1 MKKIKEQ
8 KVVDQYGECPKCG
21 ESWVGGE
28 IFDSMRD
35 NKHFKHL
42 SDFELYELIK
52 KVYPPPYQWS
62 KLINIEY
69 QGEYDGVW
77 EYQCPYCKATFPSE
91 NQIKSTS

>member
-8 KVVDQYGECPKCG
+8 KEVDHYGKCPKCG
-21 ESWVGGE
+21 ASWEGGE

-35 NKHFKHL
+35 NKHFTHL

-52 KVYPPPYQWS
+52 KIYDPPYKWS

-69 QGEYDGVW
+69 QGEYDGIW
-77 EYQCPYCKATFPSE
+77 EHECPECGEAFPSD
-91 NQIKSTS
+91 NQIRLTP